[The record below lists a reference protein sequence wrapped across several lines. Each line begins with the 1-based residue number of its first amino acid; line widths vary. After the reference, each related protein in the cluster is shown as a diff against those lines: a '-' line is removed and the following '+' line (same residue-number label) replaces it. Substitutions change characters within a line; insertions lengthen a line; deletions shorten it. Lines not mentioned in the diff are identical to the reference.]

1 MTKTL
6 GIFSTLMVVFLAIS
20 CGQKHTASEIV
31 LDEGKPWIANPET
44 TVGINNMLMLMDTF
58 KGSDDHKA
66 YKDLA
71 SNLSDEFQ
79 MIFKNC
85 TMEGEAHNQLH
96 NYLLPMKDMFDG
108 LESKEISVQK
118 QSFETLKAHLISY
131 PNYFQ

>member
-6 GIFSTLMVVFLAIS
+6 GIFSSLCMILCTLS
-20 CGQKHTASEIV
+20 CGHKHTASEIV
-31 LDEGKPWIANPET
+31 LDNGKQWIANPET
-44 TVGINNMLMLMDTF
+44 TIGINNMIKMMDEF
-58 KGSDDHKA
+58 NPSGDS
-66 YKDLA
+66 KDYNVLA
-71 SNLSDEFQ
+71 DNLADEFQ

-108 LESKEISVQK
+108 LKSNEISIQK
-118 QSFETLKAHLISY
+118 QHFEMLKAHLISY